1 MGANVGKLEQSK
13 TQKLFGSNERNDT
26 LFDTIS
32 QACFFLKVVTGR
44 ERKIR
49 SFLKGNIL
57 KFRSTRNLITEI

>member
-32 QACFFLKVVTGR
+32 QACFFFKGGHRQR
-44 ERKIR
+44 EKNKI
-49 SFLKGNIL
+49 FP
-57 KFRSTRNLITEI
+57 